1 MAAKRA
7 SVIAASDVLSL
18 FPTLVW
24 KTELKQEVSEA
35 INSDI
40 RKKLDELTQSIPEL
54 RPGQSWQSNQDLHR
68 LQEFRELVSCIGLTT
83 KSVLEFLRI
92 VYGAFEISA
101 CWANINARG
110 AEHKIHSHP
119 NNFLSGVYYVRVQD
133 GADTINFHDPRPQT
147 GIIRPPVAQLT
158 SANTDQAVVKISPGT
173 LLLFPAWLPHSVN
186 PNMSDEKRISISF
199 NIMFTSFTEKMSA
212 PLWDGGLRSTED

>member
-1 MAAKRA
+1 MAAKKA

-35 INSDI
+35 INKDI
-40 RKKLDELTQSIPEL
+40 LKKLDELTQSVPEF
-54 RPGQSWQSNQDLHR
+54 RPGQSWQSNQSLHR
-68 LQEFRELVSCIGLTT
+68 LQGFRELVSCIDLTT
-83 KSVLEFLRI
+83 RGVLEFLKI
-92 VYGAFEISA
+92 VYDAFEISA
-101 CWANINARG
+101 CWANINAGG

-158 SANTDQAVVKISPGT
+158 SANTDQVVVKVSPGT

-212 PLWDGGLRSTED
+212 PLWDGGLRGMED